1 MYSYGL
7 GPKAR
12 PVYETLRQRIDDGV
26 YAPGQ
31 QLPAHL
37 HLAREFGVASL
48 TVRQVLAYLE
58 QEGLLR
64 IQQGRGTFV
73 VDHANPSAGPR
84 EPVLGERAR
93 RREQELRL
101 RAEASVR
108 RLEASHELTLALAGA
123 VTVTDVAGVF
133 LSHLLSLTGA
143 GGAVIVLCDEAS
155 GAQEVVGIAGT
166 GREGVVTGRRLR
178 ESVPPIAAG
187 PLHSGRPLWIESAG
201 GEEIDGTPPPA
212 GDRWHAAAVLP
223 LVESGRVHGCVALTF
238 GAPRVFDPGEREFLR
253 GMAQQWAL
261 AFDRARLYESR
272 ARLAALV
279 ESSDDAI
286 IATEPD
292 HTIVAWN
299 RGAERVYG
307 YTAREAVGRSISLV
321 VPADRGNELDT
332 LLTRLKH
339 GDTVTHFETV
349 RLRKGGIPFDV
360 SLTISPILDQ
370 HGTFI
375 GSSTIA
381 RDISDT
387 ARRQREREREN
398 ARLAG
403 LIDIQHAIAGAG
415 LDLDRVLQVTVERL
429 QALTGADRA
438 GIGLLEGEEIVFR
451 ATSGMSDRYTRV
463 TSRQPQSSAVRA
475 GQTLALPHARDAAEL
490 ESVPRGHRPGSLIVV
505 PLHADDEYIGLA
517 YVAWDAEDAFTE
529 ADVRSLEVIRALV
542 SYALRHA
549 RAYETN
555 QQLLRERSDAL
566 AALTESDR
574 RRQESESRYR
584 AMIDNAVVGVALN
597 LPNGQYV
604 EVNAAYQAMVG
615 YSLDE
620 LRSMTFMDITHPDD
634 LETDLRQFEA
644 VLAGKHDGFQ
654 MEKRYIRKDGETVW
668 ARLSVSVVRSPSG
681 EVLYDLAVIENI
693 TPHKQAEQ
701 ALRRQTLY
709 DTLTG
714 LPNRGLLH
722 DRIQQALFSAHRDAG
737 SFALLLTDLNDFR
750 AVNDTFGHQY
760 GDGLLVEAARRMHD
774 VLRETDTVARMG
786 GDEFAVVLPGAT
798 ELGAILAA
806 EKLVAAL
813 AAPFEID
820 GHRLELG
827 TSIGIALYPT
837 HGGDVATLLRR
848 ADVAMYSAKR
858 RRFDYVL
865 YSIEQEEAGAA
876 RLVLAADLRRAIEAD
891 ELLLHYQPKIDLATG
906 AIDGVEALVRWNH
919 QERGLIAPDEFVP
932 LAEETGLIRLL
943 TLWVVR
949 EALRQSREWQDSG
962 LSIPIAVNLSAQ
974 SLRDEHITSELLE
987 LLADSKLAP
996 SLLSV
1001 ELTESAVMENPS
1013 LALRLLHDL
1022 ETAGIGVSIDDFG
1035 TGYSS
1040 LAYLRQLPAREI
1052 KIDRSFVSGLTPDS
1066 SDSHI
1071 IHTICDLAHSFALRV
1086 VAEGVESGEVAQLL
1100 GSLGCDAAQG
1110 YYASRP
1116 VSGPAV
1122 AELVAHHGLVPPPAP
1137 RSTTSRRNTAPK
1149 DHRRA
1154 RGQSVG

>member
-12 PVYETLRQRIDDGV
+12 PVYETLRQRIDAGV
-26 YAPGQ
+26 YAPGEK
-31 QLPAHL
+31 LPAHL
-37 HLAREFGVASL
+37 ALAREFGVASL

-58 QEGLLR
+58 QEGLLS

-73 VDHANPSAGPR
+73 ADGLDPSTDRRQPI
-84 EPVLGERAR
+84 LGERAR
-93 RREQELRL
+93 RKEQELRL
-101 RAEASVR
+101 RAEASLR
-108 RLEASHELTLALAGA
+108 RLEASHALTLALAGA
-123 VTVTDVAGVF
+123 VTVTDVAGVS

-143 GGAVIVLCDEAS
+143 DGAVIVLCDDAS
-155 GAQEVVGIAGT
+155 GAPEVVGVAGA
-166 GREGVVTGRRLR
+166 GREGTVTGRQLP
-178 ESVPPIAAG
+178 EPVPEIAAG
-187 PLHSGRPLWIESAG
+187 PLRTGRPLWIESAA
-201 GEEIDGTPPPA
+201 GEEIDGTLPHT
-212 GDRWHAAAVLP
+212 GDRGQAVAVLP
-223 LVESGRVHGCVALTF
+223 LVEAGTVHGCVTLTF
-238 GAPRVFDPGEREFLR
+238 GGPRAFDPGEREFL
-253 GMAQQWAL
+253 GGLAQQSAL
-261 AFDRARLYESR
+261 AFDRACLYESR

-292 HTIVAWN
+292 HTITAWN

-307 YTAREAVGRSISLV
+307 YSAGEAVGRSISLV
-321 VPADRGNELDT
+321 VPADRANELDT
-332 LLTRLKH
+332 LLAQLTQ

-349 RLRKGGIPFDV
+349 RLRKGGTPFDV
-360 SLTISPILDQ
+360 SLTISPILDR

-403 LIDIQHAIAGAG
+403 LIDIQHAIAEAG
-415 LDLDRVLQVTVERL
+415 LDLDRVMQVTVERL
-429 QALTGADRA
+429 QAITGADRA
-438 GIGLLEGEEIVFR
+438 GIGLLEGDHLVFR
-451 ATSGMSDRYTRV
+451 AATNMSDRYTRV
-463 TSRQPQSSAVRA
+463 PSGQPQSSAVRA
-475 GQTLALPHARDAAEL
+475 GRTMTLPHARDAVEL
-490 ESVPRGHRPGSLIVV
+490 ENVPREHRPGSLIVA
-505 PLHADDEYIGLA
+505 PLQVETEYLGLA
-517 YVAWDAEDAFTE
+517 YVSWSAEDAFTD

-542 SYALRHA
+542 SHALRHA
-549 RAYETN
+549 RQYEAN
-555 QQLLRERSDAL
+555 QRLLRERSDAL

-574 RRQESESRYR
+574 RRQESEARYR
-584 AMIDNAVVGVALN
+584 AMIDNTAVGVALN
-597 LPNGQYV
+597 LPDGQYV
-604 EVNAAYQAMVG
+604 EANAAYQAMVG

-620 LRSMTFMDITHPDD
+620 LRSMTFMEITHPDD
-634 LETDLRQFEA
+634 LETDLGQFEA
-644 VLAGKHDGFQ
+644 VLAGKHDSFQ
-654 MEKRYIRKDGETVW
+654 MEKRYLRKDGETVW
-668 ARLSVSVVRSPSG
+668 ARLSVSIVRSPCG
-681 EVLYDLAVIENI
+681 EALYDLAVIENI
-693 TPHKQAEQ
+693 TPHKLAEQ
-701 ALRRQTLY
+701 ELRRQTLY

-760 GDGLLVEAARRMHD
+760 GDGLLVEAARRMHGA
-774 VLRETDTVARMG
+774 LRETDTVARMG

-806 EKLVAAL
+806 EKVVAAL
-813 AAPFEID
+813 AVPFEID

-827 TSIGIALYPT
+827 ISIGIVLYPA

-876 RLVLAADLRRAIEAD
+876 RLVLAADLRRAIAAG
-891 ELLLHYQPKIDLATG
+891 ELLLHFQPKIDLATG

-919 QERGLIAPDEFVP
+919 QERGLIQPDEFVG

-949 EALRQSREWQDSG
+949 EALRQSREWQDGG

-987 LLADSKLAP
+987 LLAASRLAP

-1001 ELTESAVMENPS
+1001 ELTESAVMENRS
-1013 LALRLLHDL
+1013 LALRLLHAL

-1052 KIDRSFVSGLTPDS
+1052 KIDRSFVRGLTPDS

-1071 IHTICDLAHSFALRV
+1071 IHTICELAHSLALRV
-1086 VAEGVESGEVAQLL
+1086 VAEGVESDDEARLL
-1100 GSLGCDAAQG
+1100 ASLGCDAAQG

-1116 VSGPAV
+1116 IPGPAV
-1122 AELVAHHGLVPPPAP
+1122 AGLVARHGLLPPPAP
-1137 RSTTSRRNTAPK
+1137 RSTTSRRKTAPK

-1154 RGQSVG
+1154 RDQSVG